1 MRQELKTI
9 KFTCDDCKVIDKLY
23 GVIDEPGGCAVP
35 NNWTYIVPNNWTYIV
50 TIQRDFDGYG
60 YAADLARGLRIHHF
74 CKSCSEKREIREVF
88 K

>member
-35 NNWTYIVPNNWTYIV
+35 NNWTYIV

-60 YAADLARGLRIHHF
+60 YAADLAGGLRIHHF